1 MSRESRVRRLTAAL
15 AICAACGGLIGC
27 RPAAPV
33 GAAPL
38 PAETPPVERPAA
50 PTLASAPPDTVP
62 PPEDETPAAPP
73 PAEERASDAFSG
85 LRIDDLAAR
94 EYGGTGIVVGEA
106 TRYYPAFTRHRISY
120 PSDGLTIT
128 GLVNIP
134 RGEGPFP
141 VIVLNHGYLTFDV
154 YEPGADTWQMADWL
168 AEHGYITLMPDYRN
182 YGGSDRGP
190 NPFHI
195 GYAIDVLNLIAQVDS
210 LPGAAPGQIGVIGHS
225 MGGEISMW
233 PMVLSDEVDA
243 VVLYASMSGDLAL
256 NYRYALRS
264 YPVQRGA
271 MEALGL
277 IYGTPDE
284 HPEAFTEMSPASY
297 FDRVRMPVLIHH
309 GMLDDIVPY
318 AWSVDLERSLHEA
331 GADVTF
337 YAYGDQGHAF
347 RGRTFEL
354 FMGRNLALLEA
365 AVRAD
370 VNTPAADQ

>member
-1 MSRESRVRRLTAAL
+1 MTRSRRLLHLAAAL
-15 AICAACGGLIGC
+15 AGCVVCGMLIGC
-27 RPAAPV
+27 RPAGPV
-33 GAAPL
+33 EAAPL
-38 PAETPPVERPAA
+38 SVETPPIEEPAA
-50 PTLASAPPDTVP
+50 LSLASALPATALPPD
-62 PPEDETPAAPP
+62 DATPAAPP
-73 PAEERASDAFSG
+73 PSEELADDAFTG

-106 TRYYPAFTRHRISY
+106 TRYYPGFTRHRISY

-154 YEPGADTWQMADWL
+154 YEPGADTWQMANWL
-168 AEHGYITLMPDYRN
+168 AERGYITLMPDYRN

-195 GYAIDVLNLIAQVDS
+195 GYAIDVLNLIAQVGS
-210 LPGAAPGQIGVIGHS
+210 LSEAAPGQIGLIGHS

-284 HPEAFTEMSPASY
+284 APQAFIEMSPASY
-297 FDRVRMPVLIHH
+297 LDRVRMPVLIHH

-318 AWSVDLERSLHEA
+318 AWSVDLERSLREA

-347 RGRTFEL
+347 RGKTFEL
-354 FMGRNLALLEA
+354 FMERNLALLDA
-365 AVRAD
+365 AVRAN
-370 VNTPAADQ
+370 VNTPDADR